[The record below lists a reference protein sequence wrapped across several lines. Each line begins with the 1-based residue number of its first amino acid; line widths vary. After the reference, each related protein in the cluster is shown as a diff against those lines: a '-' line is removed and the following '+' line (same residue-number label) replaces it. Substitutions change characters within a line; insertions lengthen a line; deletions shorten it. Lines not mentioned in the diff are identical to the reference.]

1 MAEYINR
8 DLLPDLVNEYISE
21 LIVVHAK
28 SPLTVNEYTSD
39 LRLFFRYLVAKE
51 QKLDSPAELP
61 EDYDLSY
68 IDIPFIEK
76 ITLKDAHSFLI
87 YCSSERKNG
96 VSSRARKASSLR
108 GFFKFIS
115 EKMQYIDHNPVSQL
129 QVAYKK
135 NRLPKYLSLEE
146 SIELLNAVK
155 GKDKE
160 RDYCILTLFLNCGL
174 RLAELVSL
182 NITDINF
189 NTRTVR
195 VIGKGN
201 KERMIYLND
210 ACVDALKAY
219 LYVRPKDKV
228 EFESKNALFLSRLNK
243 RIGRQAVQL
252 MVYKYLADIGL
263 DGQNY
268 SVHKLRHT
276 AATLMYQHGDVDTLV
291 LKEVLGHE
299 NLNTTEIYTHLE
311 NKQLRDALNKNPLS
325 SVKAP
330 SPEIKNG
337 QEQADANEINEN

>member
-1 MAEYINR
+1 MSEYASREN
-8 DLLPDLVNEYISE
+8 LPRLVNEYISE

-28 SPLTVNEYTSD
+28 SPLTVNEYISD
-39 LRLFFRYLVAKE
+39 LRLFFRYLVS
-51 QKLDSPAELP
+51 QKQGLHSPTELP
-61 EDYDLSY
+61 EDYDLTN
-68 IDIPFIEK
+68 IDVDFINK

-87 YCSSERKNG
+87 YCSEERNNG
-96 VSSRARKASSLR
+96 VSSRARKASSIR
-108 GFFKFIS
+108 GFFKYIS

-146 SIELLNAVK
+146 SVMLLEAVK
-155 GKDKE
+155 GKDRD

-189 NTRTVR
+189 NTRTIR

-210 ACVDALKAY
+210 ACVSALKAY

-228 EFESKNALFLSRLNK
+228 DHESKNALFLSRLNK

-291 LKEVLGHE
+291 LKEILGHE

-311 NKQLRDALNKNPLS
+311 NKQLRDALNQNPLS
-325 SVKAP
+325 TIKAP
-330 SPEIKNG
+330 SLEVEKRREN
-337 QEQADANEINEN
+337 ADTDEINE